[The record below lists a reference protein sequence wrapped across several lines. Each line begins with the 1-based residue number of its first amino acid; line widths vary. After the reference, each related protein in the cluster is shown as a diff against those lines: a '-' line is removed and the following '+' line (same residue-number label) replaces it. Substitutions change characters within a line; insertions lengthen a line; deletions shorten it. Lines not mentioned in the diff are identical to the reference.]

1 MKNVPRI
8 LPLVGVAVGGVLA
21 INAMAGAKSLP
32 DMLSGAKAFAEGGY
46 AGTSTDAVAK
56 QAGVSQPYVVRMFGT
71 KLELFLEVYTHAC
84 DRIADAFR
92 RVLAERPFDPASEE
106 DKERMGLAYTGL
118 LADSDFLHVLM
129 HGFSASAVPE
139 IGVASREGM
148 GRIFATLRDTGWS
161 DEQVR
166 DFIAYGMLLNV
177 LLSIGAFDE
186 GLTGPAGAALGPL
199 ADLVRAC
206 APE

>member
-1 MKNVPRI
+1 MPASERRELI
-8 LPLVGVAVGGVLA
+8 LAA
-21 INAMAGAKSLP
+21 ATR
-32 DMLSGAKAFAEGGY
+32 AFAEGGY

-56 QAGVSQPYVVRMFGT
+56 EAGVSQPYVVRMFGT
-71 KLELFLEVYTHAC
+71 KLDLFLRVYGNAC
-84 DRIADAFR
+84 ERIVAAFR
-92 RVLAERPFDPASEE
+92 AVLDEGPFDPASEQ
-106 DKERMGLAYTGL
+106 DKERMGLAYTEL

-139 IGVASREGM
+139 IGVASRDGM

-166 DFIAYGMLLNV
+166 DFLSYGMLLNV
-177 LLSIGAFDE
+177 LLSIGAFADDLS
-186 GLTGPAGAALGPL
+186 GDNAARLGPL
-199 ADLVRAC
+199 ADLVRIC

>member
-1 MKNVPRI
+1 MTVRMPAQERRALI
-8 LPLVGVAVGGVLA
+8 LAA
-21 INAMAGAKSLP
+21 AT
-32 DMLSGAKAFAEGGY
+32 KAFADGGY

-56 QAGVSQPYVVRMFGT
+56 VAGVSQPYVVRMFGT
-71 KLELFLEVYTHAC
+71 KLELFLAVYGRAC
-84 DRIADAFR
+84 ERIVEAFQA
-92 RVLAERPFDPASEE
+92 VLDERPFDPASEE
-106 DKERMGLAYTGL
+106 DKDRMGLAYTEL

-148 GRIFATLRDTGWS
+148 GRIFTTLRGTGWS

-177 LLSIGAFDE
+177 LLSIGAFD
-186 GLTGPAGAALGPL
+186 GSSTADLGPL

-206 APE
+206 APDVPPAP